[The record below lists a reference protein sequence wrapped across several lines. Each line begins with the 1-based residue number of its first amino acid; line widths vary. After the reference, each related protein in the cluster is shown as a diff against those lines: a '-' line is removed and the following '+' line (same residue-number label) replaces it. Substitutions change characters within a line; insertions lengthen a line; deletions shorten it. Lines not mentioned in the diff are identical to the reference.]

1 MKLPTESILIK
12 NHLRDIDSRG
22 NILSIV
28 DAKISNVSIIDCFGG
43 SIRSNH
49 YHKKDFHFMHVL
61 EGKIHYFFKN
71 LNSEKI
77 KYILVNSGDN
87 IFTPKEEIHATFFPV
102 NTKLIVS
109 SGFPRDKK
117 TYEEDTVRV
126 NFLTPQ
132 NINKMLVKY
141 AN

>member
-1 MKLPTESILIK
+1 
-12 NHLRDIDSRG
+12 
-22 NILSIV
+22 
-28 DAKISNVSIIDCFGG
+28 
-43 SIRSNH
+43 
-49 YHKKDFHFMHVL
+49 MHVL

-117 TYEEDTVRV
+117 T
-126 NFLTPQ
+126 F
-132 NINKMLVKY
+132 
-141 AN
+141 